1 MVISHRN
8 KFLFIHNDKC
18 AGTAMREHFRGYEKN
33 DLYNNELF
41 KVDLIGHWGRSMS
54 IELWEKHENE
64 LCAVPQHST
73 AEVIKGYFELMGWN
87 WDEYFKFG
95 IVRNPFDRIVSGY
108 EWRRSVVRRQIDSKD
123 YLGDKNHFKEIVSEI
138 DGGFK
143 EFVKRKCQKWNHQ
156 ERFFYSKK
164 SKQCLVDFIGRYENL
179 EADFKHIVKTI
190 LPNATD
196 KLCTLPN
203 PDTTCKNSNASIRK
217 KDYISYYDEETRSM
231 VEEGLAGDLEL
242 FGYKY

>member
-18 AGTAMREHFRGYEKN
+18 AGTAMREHFRWTKE
-33 DLYNNELF
+33 F
-41 KVDLIGHWGRSMS
+41 KTDLIGHWGKSVT
-54 IELWEKHENE
+54 IELWEQHKEE

-73 AEVIKGYFELMGWN
+73 ATTIKAYFELMGWN

-108 EWRRSVVRRQIDSKD
+108 EWRRSVVQNQLNDKD
-123 YLGDKNHFKEIVSEI
+123 YLGDKDHLRLILSEI

-143 EFVKRKCQKWNHQ
+143 EFVARKCQHWNHQ
-156 ERFFYSKK
+156 QKYFYSKPP
-164 SKQCLVDFIGRYENL
+164 KQCLVDFVGRYENL
-179 EADFKHIVKTI
+179 QTDFKHIVKTI
-190 LPNATD
+190 LPNATE

-203 PDTTCKNSNASIRK
+203 PDITSQKSNASIRR
-217 KDYISYYDEETRSM
+217 KDYRSYYDEETRSM
-231 VEEGLAGDLEL
+231 IEEKLSDELEL
-242 FGYKY
+242 LGYKY